1 MTRFHWVRCQLDSIE
16 DCDTEKEILDTLGT
30 LPKDLNQTYERILK
44 KIINK
49 DAKMA
54 EKARRIL
61 LWLVGATRPLHIL
74 ELCEAITIETEGNW
88 LNDQYK
94 VIDPMYVLRA
104 CGSLIQ
110 SFSSSDSFHRAS
122 YTEVLLDE
130 GHLDALFPNKDDL
143 QKHRNTYIRLSH
155 YTVKVCIKLYIV
167 SSDSN

>member
-1 MTRFHWVRCQLDSIE
+1 MTRFHWVRCQVDSIE

-30 LPKDLNQTYERILK
+30 LPNDLNQTYERILK
-44 KIINK
+44 KITNK
-49 DAKMA
+49 DPKMA

-94 VIDPMYVLRA
+94 MIDPMYVLRA

-110 SFSSSDSFHRAS
+110 SFPSSDSFDRAY

-130 GHLDALFPNKDDL
+130 GHLDALFPNKGDL
-143 QKHRNTYIRLSH
+143 QKHRTTYIRLSH
-155 YTVKVCIKLYIV
+155 YTVKVCIKPNIV
-167 SSDSN
+167 PSD